1 MNLLLASTYFF
12 ILLIAPLLLS
22 YIIVRILAPLL
33 IPYLHKLKFG
43 QSIREEGP
51 SSHQKKAGTPTMGG
65 LLFVPA
71 IIISSLVLPI
81 LEPTGNMSVWLVLLL
96 FIGHFAIGFLDDYIK
111 IVLKRNLGLKA
122 REKIIAQLL
131 LSCIFAYFFPAKDLW
146 IPLVNTYIDLGLLY
160 YPFVFIVIIGT
171 TNAVNLTDGLDGLLS
186 GVTLPVA
193 AVFAFICLL
202 LNDIKLA
209 MICLALFGACLGFL
223 KFNSN
228 PAKVFMG
235 DTGSLAL
242 GGIIAGIALTT
253 NTTLLLVV
261 IGAVYVMEA
270 LSVIMQVI
278 SFKTTGKRIFK
289 MSPIHHHFELSG
301 WSEKKVVNVF
311 VLVSC
316 VFSVLGAWIF
326 VLTN

>member
-1 MNLLLASTYFF
+1 MNLLSVFPHF
-12 ILLIAPLLLS
+12 ILLLIIPLLIS
-22 YIIVRILAPLL
+22 YIIVRLLAPQL

-65 LLFVPA
+65 MLFIPA
-71 IIISSLVLPI
+71 IIIPSIILPLI
-81 LEPTGNMSVWLVLLL
+81 DQENNLSVWLVFLL
-96 FIGHFAIGFLDDYIK
+96 FIGHFIIGFLDDYIK
-111 IVLKRNLGLKA
+111 VVLKRNLGLRA
-122 REKIIAQLL
+122 REKIMAQLL
-131 LSCIFAYFFPAKDLW
+131 LSCIFAYFFPAKDIW
-146 IPLVNTYIDLGLLY
+146 IPLANSYIDLGVLY

-193 AVFAFICLL
+193 AAFTFICLL
-202 LNDIKLA
+202 LNDLKLA
-209 MICLALFGACLGFL
+209 MICVALFGACVGFL
-223 KFNSN
+223 KFNYN

-242 GGIIAGIALTT
+242 GGIIAGIALAT
-253 NTTLLLVV
+253 NTTILLVI
-261 IGAVYVMEA
+261 IGALYVAEA
-270 LSVIMQVI
+270 SSVIMQVI

-289 MSPIHHHFELSG
+289 MSPIHHHFELCG
-301 WSEKKVVNVF
+301 WNEKKVVNVF

-316 VFSVLGAWIF
+316 LFSVLGVCIF
-326 VLTN
+326 LLSN